1 MNYKK
6 IYDDL
11 MQSRLLMK
19 EARISARKTGEYFEA
34 HHIVPASMGGDGKR
48 TDYRHSNI
56 VILTAREHYIAH
68 ALLFLIYRTREMI
81 TSFHLFCTIKNGKN
95 YNYKV
100 SARMYEFLKQERSRI
115 GVSDETKIKMSVKLK
130 GRTVSEET
138 KEKLRKSH
146 TGKKLSEIHRL
157 NMSKSR
163 TGKTHSEET
172 KEKLRKSHTGK
183 KMSSEAKQKMSK
195 FRKGKKYRL
204 GVTSSDETK
213 RKIAES
219 KRGNTYRRGSTHTE
233 EAKEKIRQSWIK
245 RREEKMNMTK

>member
-1 MNYKK
+1 
-6 IYDDL
+6 

-19 EARISARKTGEYFEA
+19 EARISARKAGEYFEA
-34 HHIVPASMGGDGKR
+34 HHIVPVSMGGDGKR

-81 TSFHLFCTIKNGKN
+81 TSFHLFCTTKRKK
-95 YNYKV
+95 YYKV
-100 SARMYEFLKQERSRI
+100 SARMYEFLKKERKRI
-115 GVSDETKIKMSVKLK
+115 GVSDETKKKMSIKLK
-130 GRTVSEET
+130 GRIVSEET

-146 TGKKLSEIHRL
+146 TGKKLSETHKL

-172 KEKLRKSHTGK
+172 KEKLRESHTGK
-183 KMSSEAKQKMSK
+183 KMSSQAKQKMSK

-204 GVTSSDETK
+204 GVISSDETK
-213 RKIAES
+213 IKIAES
-219 KRGNTYRRGSTHTE
+219 KKGNTYRRGSTHTE
-233 EAKEKIRQSWIK
+233 EAKEKIRLSWIK
-245 RREEKMNMTK
+245 RREEKLNMTK